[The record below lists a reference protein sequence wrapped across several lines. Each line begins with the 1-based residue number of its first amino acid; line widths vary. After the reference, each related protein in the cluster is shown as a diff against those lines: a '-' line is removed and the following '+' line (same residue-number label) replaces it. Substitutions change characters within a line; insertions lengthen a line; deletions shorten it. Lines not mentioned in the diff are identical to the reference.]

1 MFQRMFF
8 ILLIVISNLT
18 YGCKNKVIQF
28 VECNSF
34 GDYWR
39 NRTHSFGN
47 FYVRISCRDENQIE
61 ECNPVADFYENGA
74 HYIRRDL
81 VTDDGNI
88 DYKKLLE
95 ETKPENSNC
104 YPANHEVK

>member
-1 MFQRMFF
+1 MRDKLSEHRF
-8 ILLIVISNLT
+8 LL
-18 YGCKNKVIQF
+18 
-28 VECNSF
+28 
-34 GDYWR
+34 
-39 NRTHSFGN
+39 
-47 FYVRISCRDENQIE
+47 NQIE

-104 YPANHEVK
+104 YPANHEVKCCLLYTSPSPRD